1 MKDQPFLFPL
11 LGLMSGILLGQFLP
25 ESSWRFVELILL
37 VCIVFFLTFK
47 SKFYFLGSL
56 SILLFFSFFGI
67 VRMHHFN
74 SFDELNSNL
83 LNEKNWVKLKIENT
97 YRSSEKF
104 KKYKAEIHSIDS
116 IAVPKTNL
124 LLYWKKE
131 NPPLHADD
139 EIWVYTK
146 INETEPPKNPH
157 QFDYRKYL
165 SRQQIH
171 YVTFSD
177 SVYFL
182 ENPGNTWRNKATKFK
197 SEIRTKLLMQGY
209 SKNAT
214 DIIGAMLLGDRTDM
228 DPEVEEN
235 YRKTGVVHILSISGL
250 HIVMVYT
257 IFYFVFYPL
266 IYLPKGKLLRI
277 ILSLIF
283 IWLYAIFV
291 ELQPP
296 VTRSALMITIFH
308 LALVFRRK
316 PNIYHT
322 LLLSAFVLLL
332 INPNFIFDV
341 GFQLSY
347 AAVFFIVWLLP
358 VYKKILPLK
367 NQTLIYMRNFVG
379 TSISAQLGTFPIA
392 TFYFHQTSGLFL
404 AGNVLMIPASF
415 LMILGGMLSVL
426 LAWLNVD
433 FQGWI
438 WLFNQFFRLCNGF
451 IDWLSSHESL
461 VFDNISFSG
470 IEVMT
475 MLILTLLIRFLVLN
489 YSPKYL
495 ISVLVLFL
503 IFQFSRIQKNY
514 ELNQKEEFIVF
525 NQYKNSVLGI
535 RNGKRLDVFI
545 SNENDSLKINQYIVK
560 PYCVNEG
567 IDAINYFNME
577 REVNSNYNKSKNIIV
592 WNGKKFLIADRD
604 MDLTQNNFDYILV
617 QNSSEIHSYSI
628 SNQTEFILDGSNYPN
643 HLENTELN
651 IWRTRNSGAKVIT
664 VSR

>member
-25 ESSWRFVELILL
+25 ESNWRFLELILL
-37 VCIVFFLTFK
+37 VAIIFFLSFK

-56 SILLFFSFFGI
+56 SILLFFMFFGI
-67 VRMHHFN
+67 IGFQQFN
-74 SFDELNSNL
+74 SHEKLNTDF
-83 LNEKNWVKLKIENT
+83 LNEKKWVKLKIENT

-104 KKYKAEIHSIDS
+104 RKYKAEVHSIDS
-116 IAVPKTNL
+116 ISTSERKL

-131 NPPLHADD
+131 NPPLHAND
-139 EIWVYTK
+139 EIWIYAK
-146 INETEPPKNPH
+146 ISETEPPKNPH
-157 QFDYRKYL
+157 QFDYKKYL
-165 SRQQIH
+165 NRQQIH
-171 YVTFSD
+171 YISYSD
-177 SVYFL
+177 SIYFL
-182 ENPGNTWRNKATKFK
+182 ENQGNTWSNKAAKFK
-197 SEIRTKLLMQGY
+197 SEIRIKLLRQGY

-214 DIIGAMLLGDRTDM
+214 DIIGAMLLGDRTEM
-228 DPEVEEN
+228 DQEVEEN

-266 IYLPKGKLLRI
+266 IYLPKGELFRI

-283 IWLYAIFV
+283 IWLYAVFV

-296 VTRSALMITIFH
+296 VARSALMITIFH
-308 LALVFRRK
+308 LNLVFRRK

-322 LLLSAFVLLL
+322 LLLSAFILLL

-347 AAVFFIVWLLP
+347 AAVFFIVWLIP
-358 VYKKILPLK
+358 VYRTIFPFK
-367 NQTLIYMRNFVG
+367 NQKLIYIRNFVG

-404 AGNVLMIPASF
+404 AGNILMIPASF
-415 LMILGGMLSVL
+415 LMIVGGMLSVL

-438 WLFNQFFRLCNGF
+438 WIFNGF
-451 IDWLSSHESL
+451 FSWCNFFIEWLSSHESL
-461 VFDNISFSG
+461 VFENISFSWF
-470 IEVMT
+470 EVIV
-475 MLILTLLIRFLVLN
+475 MLLLTILVRFLVVN

-495 ISVLVLFL
+495 ISILGLFL
-503 IFQFSRIQKNY
+503 IFQLSRIHKNY
-514 ELNQKEEFIVF
+514 LFNQKEELIVF

-535 RNGKRLDVFI
+535 RKGKNLDVFI
-545 SNENDSLKINQYIVK
+545 SDENGSEKINQYIVK
-560 PYCVNEG
+560 PYFINEG
-567 IDAINYFNME
+567 IHSINYFKME
-577 REVNSNYNKSKNIIV
+577 DEVNSTYTKSQNIII
-592 WNGKKFLIADRD
+592 WNGKKIMIVNRD
-604 MDLTQNNFDYILV
+604 LDLSPNNFDYILI
-617 QNSSEIHSYSI
+617 QNSSEINSDFI
-628 SNQTEFILDGSNYPN
+628 SDKTEFILDGSNYPN
-643 HLENTELN
+643 HLEADEIN